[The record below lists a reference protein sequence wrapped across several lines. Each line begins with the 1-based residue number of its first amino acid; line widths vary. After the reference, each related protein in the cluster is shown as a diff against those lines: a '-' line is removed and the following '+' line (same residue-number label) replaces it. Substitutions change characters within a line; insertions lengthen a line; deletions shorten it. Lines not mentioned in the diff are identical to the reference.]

1 MGKKLGGQAAGA
13 APAEPGLPGRL
24 GLLVDEA
31 TTDQFLV
38 DTGAVYSVI
47 PHSSSEQQ
55 SGPRITTANGK
66 PIPCWG
72 WTERAIK
79 AGGRVFRWHFLKA
92 AVSFPILGADF
103 LQGFD
108 LLVDLTEMKL
118 LTRSGKFLRLMAPPK
133 GSVAATNGIRLAG
146 PQSLNGLYTS
156 TPSALQQHLY
166 NFGSTTAALHFS
178 TFSSTSTTTVEGQ
191 YRKLLNTFPAVLNPS
206 KRLPEV
212 KHSVEHF
219 IETDGRP
226 VSSKYRRLD
235 ASKLQAAK
243 AEFQEMESQGIVRRS
258 SSSWASPLH
267 MVKKADGSW
276 RPCGDFCQLNL

>member
-13 APAEPGLPGRL
+13 VPAELGGPGRL

-38 DTGAVYSVI
+38 DAGAVYSVI

-79 AGGRVFRWHFLKA
+79 AGGRVFKWHFLKA

-108 LLVDLTEMKL
+108 LLVDLTEM
-118 LTRSGKFLRLMAPPK
+118 SV
-133 GSVAATNGIRLAG
+133 GS
-146 PQSLNGLYTS
+146 
-156 TPSALQQHLY
+156 
-166 NFGSTTAALHFS
+166 
-178 TFSSTSTTTVEGQ
+178 
-191 YRKLLNTFPAVLNPS
+191 
-206 KRLPEV
+206 
-212 KHSVEHF
+212 
-219 IETDGRP
+219 
-226 VSSKYRRLD
+226 RR
-235 ASKLQAAK
+235 A
-243 AEFQEMESQGIVRRS
+243 
-258 SSSWASPLH
+258 
-267 MVKKADGSW
+267 
-276 RPCGDFCQLNL
+276 